1 MKPITLDTIVK
12 RNDDIFTGI
21 IDDEMVAMSI
31 ENGKYY
37 QLNKTGS
44 RILELLDTSRSI
56 SELCEAMQ
64 GNYTVDGSVCR
75 EDILEFMQEMAKLK
89 LIIVV

>member
-12 RNDDIFTGI
+12 RNNDIFTGI

-44 RILELLDTSRSI
+44 RILELLDKPRSI
-56 SELCEAMQ
+56 GELCEAMK
-64 GNYTVDGSVCR
+64 GNYSVDGDVCR
-75 EDILEFMQEMAKLK
+75 EDILEFMQEMTKLN
-89 LIIVV
+89 LIIVI